1 MFHIYGLLIGFSVLI
16 LIWVSELLLLRG
28 GKDKRLIGEA
38 VSFILFPALIGAR
51 VYHVIHLW
59 EYYSSNLTAIWRIW
73 EGGLAIWGAVIGGM
87 IGIMLFS
94 RKKARDVEER
104 AVEIFLTLADV
115 LAIVMPL
122 AQSVGRMGNFFNEEL
137 YGRETDLPWGI
148 VVSGR
153 EGVYHPLFAYE
164 AILNLVLFV
173 ILLTLFGKNELDV
186 HNALRTAN
194 LPRGIKEPKRKY
206 YSVVIVEFTFRG
218 IPQKAGQ
225 HYVFGGRS
233 EISFKAYAMNEEEIK
248 LFDKELKK
256 SEVNEML
263 TLIEGSTTAS
273 LDEIQKDLDHFL
285 KDKDE
290 DKEKQEEKKKA
301 ENTNPFSVLFSPL
314 FKSQDAKKPEDVT
327 LDKLKKDSYPESLVR
342 ALAAVSS
349 GIICFELY
357 DVYKKG
363 HGMASH
369 DNPFE

>member
-16 LIWVSELLLLRG
+16 LIWVSELLLLKG

-173 ILLTLFGKNELDV
+173 ILLTLFGKKSGRGG
-186 HNALRTAN
+186 ALGGYLFGYGVIRILLEPLREGVWTYQG
-194 LPRGIKEPKRKY
+194 LPVAIIVSVFSIIIGGLLLIRHRKW
-206 YSVVIVEFTFRG
+206 VW
-218 IPQKAGQ
+218 
-225 HYVFGGRS
+225 
-233 EISFKAYAMNEEEIK
+233 
-248 LFDKELKK
+248 
-256 SEVNEML
+256 
-263 TLIEGSTTAS
+263 
-273 LDEIQKDLDHFL
+273 
-285 KDKDE
+285 
-290 DKEKQEEKKKA
+290 
-301 ENTNPFSVLFSPL
+301 
-314 FKSQDAKKPEDVT
+314 
-327 LDKLKKDSYPESLVR
+327 
-342 ALAAVSS
+342 
-349 GIICFELY
+349 
-357 DVYKKG
+357 
-363 HGMASH
+363 
-369 DNPFE
+369 